1 MSSFY
6 SFPLLALYPF
16 MLRAIAEAPIRICM
30 AVPNSYQNH
39 VQPLAKESESMERNQ
54 VWEERQKGLL
64 KMRRWVCGKVEAF
77 DVFWVIHSSL
87 KPYHVCTE
95 GEMGHQHLFLQKEF
109 GRFFTFQK
117 DKNKSFGNVCLAIA
131 PKKQSLGIIVLP
143 SFLPFNSSEEQCAT
157 NMDLPLTLS
166 SQFCLCLHAWVL
178 LLDIF
183 C

>member
-64 KMRRWVCGKVEAF
+64 KM
-77 DVFWVIHSSL
+77 SL
-87 KPYHVCTE
+87 W
-95 GEMGHQHLFLQKEF
+95 
-109 GRFFTFQK
+109 
-117 DKNKSFGNVCLAIA
+117 KSGSV
-131 PKKQSLGIIVLP
+131 
-143 SFLPFNSSEEQCAT
+143 
-157 NMDLPLTLS
+157 
-166 SQFCLCLHAWVL
+166 
-178 LLDIF
+178 
-183 C
+183 